1 MPKEELIETDGSVTE
16 LLPNALF
23 RIKLDSGQEVL
34 ATTSGRMRRGRIRIT
49 AGDRVTVELTP
60 YDLTKGR
67 IVYRQKDDS
76 SPQVRRRAHVPMRRR

>member
-1 MPKEELIETDGSVTE
+1 MAKEELIETDGLVTE

-23 RIKLDSGQEVL
+23 RIRLDSGQEVL
-34 ATTSGRMRRGRIRIT
+34 ATTSGRMRRGRIRVA

-67 IVYRQKDDS
+67 IVFRQKDEPS
-76 SPQVRRRAHVPMRRR
+76 QAGARRARPPMRRR

>member
-34 ATTSGRMRRGRIRIT
+34 ATSSGRMRRARIRIA
-49 AGDRVTVELTP
+49 AGDRVVVELTP

-67 IVYRQKDDS
+67 IVYRQKDES
-76 SPQVRRRAHVPMRRR
+76 SPQAKRRAYQPGRRR